1 MNPNPTH
8 NANPRYFV
16 HFSSLL
22 EAAVAEAH
30 LLDNSVD
37 TAQLDAVAV
46 GQLVESTET
55 NVEASRGAVNS
66 QDVHRLAVVG
76 RGPACAAVGRV
87 PAGDSGSTANVGEA
101 RDLALGL
108 PGSCQSRGLF
118 GSFIGERLV
127 LTYQLY
133 FQIRPLVPS
142 EQATSVRGRAAL
154 S

>member
-1 MNPNPTH
+1 
-8 NANPRYFV
+8 
-16 HFSSLL
+16 
-22 EAAVAEAH
+22 
-30 LLDNSVD
+30 
-37 TAQLDAVAV
+37 VAV
-46 GQLVESTET
+46 GQLVESTKA

-76 RGPACAAVGRV
+76 GGPACAAVGGV
-87 PAGDSGSTANVGEA
+87 PAGDSGSTTNVGEA

-118 GSFIGERLV
+118 GSFIGERLPVV
-127 LTYQLY
+127 LAYQLY